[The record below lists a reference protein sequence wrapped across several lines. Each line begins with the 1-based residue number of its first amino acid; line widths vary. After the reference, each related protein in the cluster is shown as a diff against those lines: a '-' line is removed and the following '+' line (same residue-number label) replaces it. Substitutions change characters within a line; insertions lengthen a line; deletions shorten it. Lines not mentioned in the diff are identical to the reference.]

1 MTAYNI
7 TCTFIMIAFVEWIG
21 TVLGGITWKLHP
33 VHGHMMMYPLSDF
46 FKYLCV
52 DMEDRHH
59 YLETSMI

>member
-1 MTAYNI
+1 M
-7 TCTFIMIAFVEWIG
+7 EWIG